1 MVEAST
7 QFKKSGFSDEDS
19 AQLAQVSSL
28 YQNIAD
34 SEMSAGDSATFIISQ
49 MKAFKNEFEDFN
61 TEAEKA
67 THIID
72 SINQVSNNMAVSST
86 DIALALSKTASAM
99 SALGNDYEESI
110 ALVTSG

>member
-1 MVEAST
+1 M
-7 QFKKSGFSDEDS
+7 
-19 AQLAQVSSL
+19 L

-34 SEMSAGDSATFIISQ
+34 SELSAGESATFIISQ
-49 MKAFKNEFEDFN
+49 MKAFEGELERFNNEA
-61 TEAEKA
+61 TKA
-67 THIID
+67 TFVID
-72 SINQVSNNMAVSST
+72 AINEVSNNMAVSSY